1 MGNGTFSLPTTT
13 SHRFAA
19 VQAFGIAK
27 PGEGGG
33 LEQVGYHGLEPEYL
47 VAAVKE
53 LVR

>member
-1 MGNGTFSLPTTT
+1 VAISQKFFREGDTP
-13 SHRFAA
+13 
-19 VQAFGIAK
+19 IAK

-33 LEQVGYHGLEPEYL
+33 LEQVGFHGLEPEHL